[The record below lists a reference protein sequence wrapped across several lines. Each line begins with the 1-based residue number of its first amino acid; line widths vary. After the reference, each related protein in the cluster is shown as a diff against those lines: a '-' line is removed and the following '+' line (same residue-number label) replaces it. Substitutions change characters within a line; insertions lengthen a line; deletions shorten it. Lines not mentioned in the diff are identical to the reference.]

1 MGRALVN
8 LVRKEVLDLL
18 RDPKILIGMIIL
30 PTVIY
35 PVIGLAMRTSMAA
48 AGETA
53 LKTPVAVLDLDGSE
67 ESSIVVTSLQATG
80 RVILLSASASEAVSE
95 ARSAGAGALIV
106 IPEGFGEA
114 LRSGSRLPLEVVVF
128 FERGGFS
135 SVMFS
140 GRLQGALDSAA
151 KALSA
156 LLVSRASGLS
166 PDVVLNPLTA
176 TYRSIFR
183 GEELSLPPDV
193 VAQAITGQVS
203 TMPLVA
209 SMVLIF
215 AMQIAATSVAVEKE
229 EKTLE
234 TLLTLPVSRR
244 NILLAKLSGSAVVA
258 ALGSMGVLAG
268 LVYYMKMVTAAPGE
282 QQIHQISLLGAK
294 DVVLLAVALLVA
306 NMLALTMATV
316 LSVFTEDVRSAQALV
331 GNLFI
336 LVFLPAFLVMF
347 ADVSSLPRSAA
358 LALQAIPFSHIAL
371 ATQAVAWRDYGSY
384 AVSVAYM
391 VVWSAGVAALADRI
405 FSSEK
410 VLTARLRFGRRRA
423 IE

>member
-268 LVYYMKMVTAAPGE
+268 LMYYMKMVTAGPGE
-282 QQIHQISLLGAK
+282 QIPQISLLGAK

-347 ADVSSLPRSAA
+347 ADISSLPRAAA